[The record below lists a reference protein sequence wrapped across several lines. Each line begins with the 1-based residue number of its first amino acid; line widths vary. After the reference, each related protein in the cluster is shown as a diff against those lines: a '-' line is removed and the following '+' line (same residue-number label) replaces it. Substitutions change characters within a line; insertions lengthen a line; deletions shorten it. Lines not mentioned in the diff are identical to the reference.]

1 MFARRH
7 KADIKGASWRTGVR
21 TSLLWPGLCAL
32 LVAGGGVGGFL
43 AWAATAPIAGAV
55 IAPGHIAASGENQ
68 TIQHLEGG
76 IVKTLHV
83 KDGDAVE
90 AGQALISLDPTL
102 AEATLNRARKTLL
115 TLRADEVRLLAEQ
128 RDLEAIVF
136 PPELRADDLDAS
148 VRDFIETKVVEFEHR
163 VQKGRNEVRI
173 LEQRLA
179 GLEEEIAGSEAQR
192 AATQKQ
198 AAFIREE
205 LRDIDYLFQ
214 KGLARADRLFQL
226 RRAEAELEGRDGA
239 LLSSIGKAKQSIAEI
254 REQIE
259 KIGHE
264 RRTEA
269 GTRLSEVRTRIA
281 DTLEQIVASESILSR
296 IVIRAPVDG
305 TVVRLVANTVG
316 GVIPPGQTIVEI
328 LPRGVELVVDARL
341 QPTDIDAVQIGRAAN
356 VRLSA
361 LNQRTTPVVAA
372 RVAYVSADRL
382 TDRGNQQVYYRVRLQ
397 LSSEHFNARERATL
411 APGMPAEAFIQTA
424 ERTMLQYLLRPIE
437 DSLARAMRGD

>member
-1 MFARRH
+1 
-7 KADIKGASWRTGVR
+7 
-21 TSLLWPGLCAL
+21 
-32 LVAGGGVGGFL
+32 
-43 AWAATAPIAGAV
+43 
-55 IAPGHIAASGENQ
+55 
-68 TIQHLEGG
+68 
-76 IVKTLHV
+76 
-83 KDGDAVE
+83 
-90 AGQALISLDPTL
+90 
-102 AEATLNRARKTLL
+102 
-115 TLRADEVRLLAEQ
+115 
-128 RDLEAIVF
+128 
-136 PPELRADDLDAS
+136 
-148 VRDFIETKVVEFEHR
+148 VVEFEHR
-163 VQKGRNEVRI
+163 TQKSRTEVRI

-179 GLEEEIAGSEAQR
+179 ALQEEIAGIEAQR

-214 KGLARADRLFQL
+214 KGLSRADRLFQL

-239 LLSSIGKAKQSIAEI
+239 LLASIGKARQSIAEI
-254 REQIE
+254 REQVE

-296 IVIRAPVDG
+296 IVVRAPVDG

-316 GVIPPGQTIVEI
+316 GVIPSGQTIVEI

-341 QPTDIDAVQIGRAAN
+341 QPTDIDAVQIGRDAT

-361 LNQRTTPVVAA
+361 LNHRTTPVVSA

-382 TDRGNQQVYYRVRLQ
+382 TDRGNQQAYYRVRLQ
-397 LSSEHFNARERATL
+397 LAAEQFNARERASL
-411 APGMPAEAFIQTA
+411 AAGMPAEAFIQTA

-437 DSLARAMRGD
+437 DSLARAMRSD

>member
-1 MFARRH
+1 MFSRRH
-7 KADIKGASWRTGVR
+7 KGIKGASWHAGVR
-21 TSLLWPGLCAL
+21 MSLLWPGLCAL
-32 LVAGGGVGGFL
+32 LIAGGGVGGFL
-43 AWAATAPIAGAV
+43 VWAATAPIAGAA
-55 IAPGHIAASGENQ
+55 IASGHIAASGENQ
-68 TIQHLEGG
+68 TVQHLEGG

-83 KDGDAVE
+83 KDGDVVM
-90 AGQALISLDPTL
+90 AGQPLISLDPTL

-128 RDLEAIVF
+128 RDLDAIVF
-136 PPELRADDLDAS
+136 PPELHADDLDAS
-148 VRDFIETKVVEFEHR
+148 VRDFMETKLVEFQHR
-163 VQKGRNEVRI
+163 LQKSRNEVRI

-179 GLEEEIAGSEAQR
+179 GLEEEVAGYEAQR
-192 AATQKQ
+192 LATQKQ
-198 AAFIREE
+198 AAFIRDE

-214 KGLARADRLFQL
+214 KGLSRADRLFQL
-226 RRAEAELEGRDGA
+226 RRAEAELDGRDGA

-259 KIGHE
+259 RIGHE
-264 RRTEA
+264 RRSEA

-281 DTLEQIVASESILSR
+281 DTLEQIVASENILSR

-341 QPTDIDAVQIGRAAN
+341 QPTDIDAVQVGRAAN

-397 LSSEHFNARERATL
+397 LSSEQLNAHERATL

-437 DSLARAMRGD
+437 DSLARALRGD